1 MRKTEYEMGRE
12 EEKKKQERGEKQ
24 NEREMEKLRFN
35 GQLSYTG

>member
-1 MRKTEYEMGRE
+1 MRKTEYKMGRE

-35 GQLSYTG
+35 GQLSYTR